1 MSFMT
6 SFERGMEKILVPVAI
21 KLNSQRHIAAIRD
34 AFILSF
40 PLVMASSFIILINFA
55 ILSPDGFI
63 AKMLFLGKIFPNI
76 ASAQAVF
83 SPVMQGSVNIMAIL
97 IVFLVARNIAI
108 SLNKTICYVA

>member
-6 SFERGMEKILVPVAI
+6 SFERGMEKVLVPIAI
-21 KLNSQRHIAAIRD
+21 RLNSQRHIAAIRD

-63 AKMLFLGKIFPNI
+63 AKKCSRTPKMNFCLIDGMDRQNTQITLPERN
-76 ASAQAVF
+76 
-83 SPVMQGSVNIMAIL
+83 AIDG
-97 IVFLVARNIAI
+97 
-108 SLNKTICYVA
+108 